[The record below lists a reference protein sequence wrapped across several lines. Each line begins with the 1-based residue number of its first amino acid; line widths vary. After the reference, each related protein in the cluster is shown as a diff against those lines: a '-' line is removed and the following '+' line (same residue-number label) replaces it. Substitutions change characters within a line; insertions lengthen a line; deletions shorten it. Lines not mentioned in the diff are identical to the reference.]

1 MPHDVDLIILLAVG
15 FGLALIFGY
24 LAVRLRLPPLIG
36 YLIAGI
42 IISPNTPGIVA
53 DIHLANQLAEL
64 GVMFLMFGVGMHFS
78 LNDLLQVRRIA
89 LPGAILQIA
98 VATLLGIGVSM
109 IWGWSFGS
117 ALVFGLSLSCASTV
131 VLLKALGDRG
141 LLNSVNGKIAV
152 GWLLVEDLVM
162 VLVLVLLPA
171 TAALLGGE
179 ALAGGADDN
188 IWLTLGIT
196 LLKVVGFIAFMLII
210 GKRLVPMIMQFV
222 ARLGSRE
229 LFTLTVVAAAV
240 SIAFGAYKI
249 FGVSM
254 ALGAFFA
261 GMVVKESDFSHRAE
275 EETLPLREIFAIL
288 FFVAVG
294 MLFDP
299 RILVEQP
306 VHVLAVVAI
315 IMVGKT
321 IAAMALVLFFR
332 YPINTALTVGASLA
346 QIGEFSFILATLGV
360 SLKLLSLE
368 GQNLI
373 LAGALISITLN
384 SFVFSAIEPVQRWI
398 RERSHLARLLE
409 RSGDP
414 LAMLPDEVSQDYLR
428 DQVVIVG
435 HGEVGRR
442 ITKQLMAEDIKV
454 VIAEENREIVENL
467 REKGIA
473 AVSGMA
479 TDPGVLIQAHI
490 QHARLLVLS
499 PMDILDIH
507 KIVDIAKTLNPE
519 IQVLVCA
526 ESKEEAEVIRRDQ
539 IGEVYFAKE
548 EMAKNMSNHILNQ
561 IQIAHHQAPTKEQTL
576 DTKKRTVQC
585 VFSYST

>member
-1 MPHDVDLIILLAVG
+1 MPHDVDLIVLLAVG
-15 FGLALIFGY
+15 FGVALFFGY
-24 LAVRLRLPPLIG
+24 LAARLRLPPLIG

-42 IISPNTPGIVA
+42 IISPNTPGIEA

-78 LNDLLQVRRIA
+78 LNDLLLVRRIA
-89 LPGAILQIA
+89 VPGAILQIA
-98 VATLLGIGVSM
+98 VATLLGVGVSM
-109 IWGWSFGS
+109 LWGWSFGS

-141 LLNSVNGKIAV
+141 LLDSVNGKIAV

-171 TAALLGGE
+171 TAVLLGGKAPE
-179 ALAGGADDN
+179 GANGN
-188 IWLTLGIT
+188 IWLTLGLT
-196 LLKVVGFIAFMLII
+196 LLKVIGFIAFMLIV
-210 GKRLVPMIMQFV
+210 GKRVVPIIMQFV

-240 SIAFGAYKI
+240 SIAYGSYAI

-275 EETLPLREIFAIL
+275 EETLPLREIFSIL
-288 FFVAVG
+288 FFVSVG

-299 RILVEQP
+299 HILVERP
-306 VHVLAVVAI
+306 LHILAVIAI

-321 IAAMALVLFFR
+321 LAAMALVLFFR

-360 SLKLLSLE
+360 SLGLLSLE
-368 GQNLI
+368 AQNLI
-373 LAGALISITLN
+373 LAGALFSITLN
-384 SFVFSAIEPVQRWI
+384 SFIFSAIEPVQRWI

-414 LAMLPDEVSQDYLR
+414 LAMLPDEVDQAYLR

-435 HGEVGRR
+435 YGGVGRR
-442 ITKQLMAEDIKV
+442 ITENLINENIKV
-454 VIAEENREIVENL
+454 VIAEENREIVEKL
-467 REKGIA
+467 RQSNIA
-473 AVSGMA
+473 AVSGVA
-479 TDPGVLIQAHI
+479 TEPGVLIQAHI
-490 QHARLLVLS
+490 MHARLLVIS

-507 KIVDIAKTLNPE
+507 RIVAIAKQLNPQ
-519 IQVLVCA
+519 IQVLICA
-526 ESKEEAEVIRRDQ
+526 ESKEEAAVIRDEN
-539 IGEVYFAKE
+539 IGEVFYAKE
-548 EMAKNMSNHILNQ
+548 EMAKNMSHHILNQ
-561 IQIAHHQAPTKEQTL
+561 IELAHQ
-576 DTKKRTVQC
+576 
-585 VFSYST
+585 STIH

>member
-1 MPHDVDLIILLAVG
+1 MPHDVELIILLAVG
-15 FGLALIFGY
+15 FGLALLFGY
-24 LAVRLRLPPLIG
+24 IAARLRLPPLIG
-36 YLIAGI
+36 YLVAGI
-42 IISPNTPGIVA
+42 LISPNTPGVVG

-78 LNDLLQVRRIA
+78 LNDLMQVKRIA
-89 LPGAILQIA
+89 LPGAILQIT

-109 IWGWSFGS
+109 MWGWSFGS

-141 LLNSVNGKIAV
+141 LLDSVNGKIAV

-171 TAALLGGE
+171 TAVLLGGQ
-179 ALAGGADDN
+179 ALAGSAADEN

-196 LLKVVGFIAFMLII
+196 LLKVTGFIAFMLIV
-210 GKRLVPMIMQFV
+210 GKRLVPWIMQVV

-240 SIAFGAYKI
+240 SIAFGAYKV

-275 EETLPLREIFAIL
+275 EETLPLREIFSIL
-288 FFVAVG
+288 FFVSVG

-299 RILVEQP
+299 RILLEEP
-306 VHVLAVVAI
+306 LHVLAVVGI
-315 IMVGKT
+315 IMIGKT

-360 SLKLLSLE
+360 SLQLLSLE

-384 SFVFSAIEPVQRWI
+384 TFLFSAIEPVQCWI

-428 DQVVIVG
+428 DQVVIIG

-442 ITKQLMAEDIKV
+442 ITKNLMAENIKV

-473 AVSGMA
+473 AVSGVA
-479 TDPGVLIQAHI
+479 TEPGVLIQAHI
-490 QHARLLVLS
+490 QHARLLVIS
-499 PMDILDIH
+499 PMDIIDIH
-507 KIVDIAKTLNPE
+507 KIVDIATTLNPQ
-519 IQVLVCA
+519 IQVLICA
-526 ESKEEAEVIRRDQ
+526 ESKEEAEVIRRDN

-561 IQIAHHQAPTKEQTL
+561 IEIAHHQPP
-576 DTKKRTVQC
+576 
-585 VFSYST
+585 SH

>member
-15 FGLALIFGY
+15 FGVALIFGY
-24 LAVRLRLPPLIG
+24 FAARLRLPPLIG

-78 LNDLLQVRRIA
+78 LNDLLLVRRIA

-109 IWGWSFGS
+109 LWGWNFGS

-141 LLNSVNGKIAV
+141 LLDSVNGKIAV

-171 TAALLGGE
+171 TAVLLGGK
-179 ALAGGADDN
+179 APAGADSN

-196 LLKVVGFIAFMLII
+196 LLKVIGFIAFMLIV
-210 GKRLVPMIMQFV
+210 GKRVVPIIMQFV

-240 SIAFGAYKI
+240 SIAYGSYAI

-275 EETLPLREIFAIL
+275 EETLPLREIFSIL
-288 FFVAVG
+288 FFVSVG

-299 RILVEQP
+299 HILVESP
-306 VHVLAVVAI
+306 LHILAVIAI

-321 IAAMALVLFFR
+321 LAAMALVLFFR

-360 SLKLLSLE
+360 SLGLLSLE
-368 GQNLI
+368 AQNLI
-373 LAGALISITLN
+373 LAGALFSITLN
-384 SFVFSAIEPVQRWI
+384 SFIFSAIEPVQRWI

-414 LAMLPDEVSQDYLR
+414 LAMLPDEVDQAYLR

-435 HGEVGRR
+435 YGGVGRR
-442 ITKQLMAEDIKV
+442 ITENLINENIKV
-454 VIAEENREIVENL
+454 VIAEENREIVEKL
-467 REKGIA
+467 RQANIA
-473 AVSGMA
+473 AVSGVA
-479 TDPGVLIQAHI
+479 TEPSVLIQAHI
-490 QHARLLVLS
+490 MHARLLVIS

-507 KIVDIAKTLNPE
+507 RIVSIAKQLNPQ
-519 IQVLVCA
+519 IQVLICA
-526 ESKEEAEVIRRDQ
+526 ESKEEAAIIREEN
-539 IGEVYFAKE
+539 IGEVFYAKE
-548 EMAKNMSNHILNQ
+548 EMAKNMSHHILNQ
-561 IQIAHHQAPTKEQTL
+561 IELAHQ
-576 DTKKRTVQC
+576 
-585 VFSYST
+585 STIH

>member
-15 FGLALIFGY
+15 FGVALFFGY
-24 LAVRLRLPPLIG
+24 IAARLRLPPLIG

-42 IISPNTPGIVA
+42 IISPNTPGVEA

-78 LNDLLQVRRIA
+78 LNDLLLVRRIA

-109 IWGWSFGS
+109 LWGWNFGS

-141 LLNSVNGKIAV
+141 LLDSVNGKIAV

-171 TAALLGGE
+171 TAVLLGGK
-179 ALAGGADDN
+179 APAGEEGN

-196 LLKVVGFIAFMLII
+196 LLKVIGFIAFMLIV
-210 GKRLVPMIMQFV
+210 GKRVVPIIMQFV

-240 SIAFGAYKI
+240 SIAYGSYAI

-275 EETLPLREIFAIL
+275 EETLPLREIFSIL
-288 FFVAVG
+288 FFVSVG

-299 RILVEQP
+299 HILIERP
-306 VHVLAVVAI
+306 LHILAVIAI

-321 IAAMALVLFFR
+321 LAAMALVLFFR

-360 SLKLLSLE
+360 SLGLLTLE
-368 GQNLI
+368 AQNLI
-373 LAGALISITLN
+373 LAGALFSITLN
-384 SFVFSAIEPVQRWI
+384 SFIFSAIEPVQRWI

-414 LAMLPDEVSQDYLR
+414 LAMLPDEVDQSYLR

-435 HGEVGRR
+435 YGGVGRR
-442 ITKQLMAEDIKV
+442 ITENLINQNIKV
-454 VIAEENREIVENL
+454 VIAEENREIVEKL
-467 REKGIA
+467 RQANIA
-473 AVSGMA
+473 AVSGVA
-479 TDPGVLIQAHI
+479 TEPGVLIQAHI
-490 QHARLLVLS
+490 MHARLLVIS

-507 KIVDIAKTLNPE
+507 RIVDIAKQLNPQ
-519 IQVLVCA
+519 IQVLICA
-526 ESKEEAEVIRRDQ
+526 ESKEEATVIRDEH
-539 IGEVYFAKE
+539 IGEVFYAKE
-548 EMAKNMSNHILNQ
+548 EMAKNMSHHILNQ
-561 IQIAHHQAPTKEQTL
+561 IQLAHQ
-576 DTKKRTVQC
+576 
-585 VFSYST
+585 STHH

>member
-1 MPHDVDLIILLAVG
+1 MPHDVELIILLAVG
-15 FGLALIFGY
+15 FGFALIFGY
-24 LAVRLRLPPLIG
+24 IAARLRLPPLIG

-42 IISPNTPGIVA
+42 IISPNTPGVVG

-78 LNDLLQVRRIA
+78 LNDLMQVRRIA

-98 VATLLGIGVSM
+98 VATLLGMGISM
-109 IWGWSFGS
+109 LWGWSMGS

-152 GWLLVEDLVM
+152 GWLLVEDLGM

-171 TAALLGGE
+171 TAVLLGGQP
-179 ALAGGADDN
+179 LTSGSADEN
-188 IWLTLGIT
+188 IWLTLGLT
-196 LLKVVGFIAFMLII
+196 LLKVAGFIAFMLII
-210 GKRLVPMIMQFV
+210 GKRLVPMIMQVV

-240 SIAFGAYKI
+240 SIAFGAYKV

-275 EETLPLREIFAIL
+275 EETLPLREIFSIL
-288 FFVAVG
+288 FFVSVG

-299 RILVEQP
+299 RILIEQP
-306 VHVLAVVAI
+306 LHVLAVVGI
-315 IMVGKT
+315 IMIGKT

-332 YPINTALTVGASLA
+332 YPINTALTAGASLA

-360 SLKLLSLE
+360 SLNLLSME

-384 SFVFSAIEPVQRWI
+384 SFVFSAIEPMQRLI
-398 RERSHLARLLE
+398 RERSNLARLLE
-409 RSGDP
+409 RSSDP

-428 DQVVIVG
+428 DQVVLIG

-442 ITKQLMAEDIKV
+442 ITRELMNENIKV

-473 AVSGMA
+473 AVSGVA
-479 TDPGVLIQAHI
+479 TEPGVLIQAHI
-490 QHARLLVLS
+490 QHARLLVIS

-507 KIVDIAKTLNPE
+507 KIVDIAKMLNPS

-526 ESKEEAEVIRRDQ
+526 ESKEEAEVIRRDNV
-539 IGEVYFAKE
+539 GEVYYAKE

-561 IQIAHHQAPTKEQTL
+561 IQIAHHQTPTH
-576 DTKKRTVQC
+576 
-585 VFSYST
+585 

>member
-1 MPHDVDLIILLAVG
+1 M
-15 FGLALIFGY
+15 
-24 LAVRLRLPPLIG
+24 RLPPLIG

-42 IISPNTPGIVA
+42 IISPNTPGIEA

-78 LNDLLQVRRIA
+78 LNDLLLVRRIA
-89 LPGAILQIA
+89 VPGAILQIA
-98 VATLLGIGVSM
+98 VATLLGVGVSM
-109 IWGWSFGS
+109 LWGWSFGS

-141 LLNSVNGKIAV
+141 LLDSVNGKIAV

-171 TAALLGGE
+171 TAVLLGGKAPE
-179 ALAGGADDN
+179 GADGN
-188 IWLTLGIT
+188 IWLTLGLT
-196 LLKVVGFIAFMLII
+196 LLKVIGFIAFMLIV
-210 GKRLVPMIMQFV
+210 GKRVVPIIMQFV

-240 SIAFGAYKI
+240 SIAYGSYAI

-275 EETLPLREIFAIL
+275 EETLPLREIFSIL
-288 FFVAVG
+288 FVSVG

-299 RILVEQP
+299 HILVERP
-306 VHVLAVVAI
+306 LHILAVIAI
-315 IMVGKT
+315 IMIGKT
-321 IAAMALVLFFR
+321 LAAMALVLFFR

-360 SLKLLSLE
+360 SLGLLSLE
-368 GQNLI
+368 AQNLI
-373 LAGALISITLN
+373 LAGALFSITLN
-384 SFVFSAIEPVQRWI
+384 SFIFSAIEPVQRWI

-414 LAMLPDEVSQDYLR
+414 LAMLPDEVDQAYLR

-435 HGEVGRR
+435 YGGVGRR
-442 ITKQLMAEDIKV
+442 ITENLINENIKV
-454 VIAEENREIVENL
+454 VIAEENREIVEKL
-467 REKGIA
+467 RQSNIA
-473 AVSGMA
+473 AVSGVA
-479 TDPGVLIQAHI
+479 TEPGVLIQAHI
-490 QHARLLVLS
+490 MHARLLVIS

-507 KIVDIAKTLNPE
+507 RIVAIAKQLNPQ
-519 IQVLVCA
+519 IQVLICA
-526 ESKEEAEVIRRDQ
+526 ESKEEAAVIRDEN
-539 IGEVYFAKE
+539 IGEVFYAKE
-548 EMAKNMSNHILNQ
+548 EMAKNMSHHILNQ
-561 IQIAHHQAPTKEQTL
+561 IELAHQ
-576 DTKKRTVQC
+576 
-585 VFSYST
+585 STIH

>member
-1 MPHDVDLIILLAVG
+1 VPHDVDLIILLAVG
-15 FGLALIFGY
+15 FGLALVFGY
-24 LAVRLRLPPLIG
+24 IAARIRLPPLIG

-42 IISPNTPGIVA
+42 ILSPNTPGIVA
-53 DIHLANQLAEL
+53 DMHLANQLAEL

-78 LNDLLQVRRIA
+78 LSDLMQVRRIA

-98 VATLLGIGVSM
+98 VATLLGIGISM
-109 IWGWSFGS
+109 MWGWSFGS

-171 TAALLGGE
+171 TAVLLGGTPI
-179 ALAGGADDN
+179 AGSDPTAN
-188 IWLTLGIT
+188 IWMTLAIT
-196 LLKVVGFIAFMLII
+196 LLKVAGFIAFMLII
-210 GKRLVPMIMQFV
+210 GKRLVPFIMQIV

-240 SIAFGAYKI
+240 SIAFGAYKV

-275 EETLPLREIFAIL
+275 EETLPLREIFSIL
-288 FFVAVG
+288 FFVSVG

-299 RILVEQP
+299 RILLEQP
-306 VHVLAVVAI
+306 LHVLAVVGI
-315 IMVGKT
+315 IMIGKT

-360 SLKLLSLE
+360 SLHLLSLE

-384 SFVFSAIEPVQRWI
+384 SFVFSAIEPIQNWI

-414 LAMLPDEVSQDYLR
+414 LSMLPDEVSQEYLR

-442 ITKQLMAEDIKV
+442 ITRTLMQDGIKV

-473 AVSGMA
+473 AVSGHA
-479 TDPGVLIQAHI
+479 TEAGVLIQAHI

-507 KIVDIAKTLNPE
+507 KIVDIAKTLNPQ

-526 ESKEEAEVIRRDQ
+526 ESKEEAEVIRREA

-548 EMAKNMSNHILNQ
+548 EMAKNMTNHILNQ
-561 IQIAHHQAPTKEQTL
+561 IQIAHHQDPTH
-576 DTKKRTVQC
+576 
-585 VFSYST
+585 

>member
-15 FGLALIFGY
+15 FGMALIFGY
-24 LAVRLRLPPLIG
+24 IAARLRLPPLIG

-42 IISPNTPGIVA
+42 IISPNTPGIVG

-109 IWGWSFGS
+109 YWGWSFGS
-117 ALVFGLSLSCASTV
+117 ALIFGLSLSCASTV

-141 LLNSVNGKIAV
+141 LLDSVNGKIAV

-162 VLVLVLLPA
+162 VLALVLLPA
-171 TAALLGGE
+171 TAVLMGGHALPGT
-179 ALAGGADDN
+179 DTSQS
-188 IWLTLGIT
+188 IWLTIGIT
-196 LLKVVGFIAFMLII
+196 LLKVTGFIAFMLII

-240 SIAFGAYKI
+240 SIAYGSYAV

-275 EETLPLREIFAIL
+275 EETLPLREIFSIL
-288 FFVAVG
+288 FFVSVG

-299 RILVEQP
+299 SILIEEPFRIL
-306 VHVLAVVAI
+306 AVIAI

-321 IAAMALVLFFR
+321 LAAIALVLFFR

-346 QIGEFSFILATLGV
+346 QIGEFSFILATLG
-360 SLKLLSLE
+360 LSL
-368 GQNLI
+368 GLLTPDAQNLI
-373 LAGALISITLN
+373 LAGALFSITLN

-414 LAMLPDEVSQDYLR
+414 LAMLPDEVDQAYLR
-428 DQVVIVG
+428 DQVVIIG
-435 HGEVGRR
+435 YGGVGRR
-442 ITKQLMAEDIKV
+442 ISENLIQQNIKV
-454 VIAEENREIVENL
+454 VIAEENREIVEKL
-467 REKGIA
+467 RSQGIA
-473 AVSGMA
+473 AVSGEA
-479 TDPGVLIQAHI
+479 TEPNVLIQAHI
-490 QHARLLVLS
+490 QHARLLVIS

-507 KIVDIAKTLNPE
+507 RIVDISKQLNPE
-519 IQVLVCA
+519 IQVLICA
-526 ESKEEAEVIRRDQ
+526 ESKEEAAVIRQ
-539 IGEVYFAKE
+539 ENLGEVFYAKE
-548 EMAKNMSNHILNQ
+548 EMAKNMSHHILNQ
-561 IQIAHHQAPTKEQTL
+561 IELAHQYPAH
-576 DTKKRTVQC
+576 
-585 VFSYST
+585 

>member
-1 MPHDVDLIILLAVG
+1 MPHDVDLIVLLAVG
-15 FGLALIFGY
+15 FGVALFFGY
-24 LAVRLRLPPLIG
+24 LAARLRLPPLIG

-42 IISPNTPGIVA
+42 IISPNTPGIEA
-53 DIHLANQLAEL
+53 DMHLANQLAEL

-78 LNDLLQVRRIA
+78 LNDLLLVRRIA
-89 LPGAILQIA
+89 VPGAILQIA
-98 VATLLGIGVSM
+98 VATLLGVGVSM
-109 IWGWSFGS
+109 LWGWNFGS

-141 LLNSVNGKIAV
+141 LLDSVNGKIAV

-171 TAALLGGE
+171 TAVLLGGK
-179 ALAGGADDN
+179 APAGADGN

-196 LLKVVGFIAFMLII
+196 LLKVIGFIAFMLIV
-210 GKRLVPMIMQFV
+210 GKRVVPIIMQFV

-240 SIAFGAYKI
+240 SIAYGSYAI

-275 EETLPLREIFAIL
+275 EETLPLREIFSIL
-288 FFVAVG
+288 FFVSVG

-299 RILVEQP
+299 SILVERP
-306 VHVLAVVAI
+306 LHILAVIAI

-360 SLKLLSLE
+360 SLGLLTLE
-368 GQNLI
+368 AQNLI
-373 LAGALISITLN
+373 LAGALFSITLN
-384 SFVFSAIEPVQRWI
+384 SFIFSAIEPVQRWI

-414 LAMLPDEVSQDYLR
+414 LAMLPDEVDQAYLR

-435 HGEVGRR
+435 YGGVGRR
-442 ITKQLMAEDIKV
+442 ITENLINENIKV
-454 VIAEENREIVENL
+454 VIAEENREIVEKL
-467 REKGIA
+467 RNSNIA
-473 AVSGMA
+473 AVSGVA
-479 TDPGVLIQAHI
+479 TEPSVLIQAHI
-490 QHARLLVLS
+490 MHARLLVIS

-507 KIVDIAKTLNPE
+507 RIVAIAKQLNPQ
-519 IQVLVCA
+519 IQVLICA
-526 ESKEEAEVIRRDQ
+526 ESKEEAAIIRDEN
-539 IGEVYFAKE
+539 IGEVFYAKE
-548 EMAKNMSNHILNQ
+548 EMAKNMSHHIVNQ
-561 IQIAHHQAPTKEQTL
+561 IELAHQ
-576 DTKKRTVQC
+576 
-585 VFSYST
+585 STIH

>member
-1 MPHDVDLIILLAVG
+1 MPHDVDLIVLLAVG
-15 FGLALIFGY
+15 FGVALFFGY
-24 LAVRLRLPPLIG
+24 LAARLRLPPLIG

-42 IISPNTPGIVA
+42 IISPNTPGIEA
-53 DIHLANQLAEL
+53 DMHLANQLAEL

-78 LNDLLQVRRIA
+78 LNDLLLVRRIA
-89 LPGAILQIA
+89 VPGAILQIA
-98 VATLLGIGVSM
+98 VATLLGVGVSM
-109 IWGWSFGS
+109 LWGWSFGS

-141 LLNSVNGKIAV
+141 LLDSVNGKIAV

-171 TAALLGGE
+171 TAVLLGGKAPE
-179 ALAGGADDN
+179 GADGN
-188 IWLTLGIT
+188 IWLTLGLT
-196 LLKVVGFIAFMLII
+196 LLKVVGFIAFMLIV
-210 GKRLVPMIMQFV
+210 GKRVVPIIMQFV

-240 SIAFGAYKI
+240 SIAYGSYAI

-275 EETLPLREIFAIL
+275 EETLPLREIFSIL
-288 FFVAVG
+288 FFVSVG

-299 RILVEQP
+299 HILVERP
-306 VHVLAVVAI
+306 LHILAVIAI

-321 IAAMALVLFFR
+321 LAAMALVLFFR
-332 YPINTALTVGASLA
+332 YPLNTALTVGASLA

-360 SLKLLSLE
+360 SLGLLTLE
-368 GQNLI
+368 AQNLI
-373 LAGALISITLN
+373 LAGALFSITLN
-384 SFVFSAIEPVQRWI
+384 SFIFSAIEPVQRWI

-414 LAMLPDEVSQDYLR
+414 LAMLPDEVDQAYLR

-435 HGEVGRR
+435 YGGVGRR
-442 ITKQLMAEDIKV
+442 ITENLINENIKV
-454 VIAEENREIVENL
+454 VIAEENREIVEKL
-467 REKGIA
+467 RNSNIA
-473 AVSGMA
+473 AVSGVA
-479 TDPGVLIQAHI
+479 TEPSVLIQAHI
-490 QHARLLVLS
+490 MHARLLVIS

-507 KIVDIAKTLNPE
+507 RIVAIAKQLNPQ
-519 IQVLVCA
+519 IQVLICA
-526 ESKEEAEVIRRDQ
+526 ESKEEAAIIRDEN
-539 IGEVYFAKE
+539 IGEVFYAKE
-548 EMAKNMSNHILNQ
+548 EMAKNMSHHIVNQ
-561 IQIAHHQAPTKEQTL
+561 IELAHQ
-576 DTKKRTVQC
+576 
-585 VFSYST
+585 STIH

>member
-24 LAVRLRLPPLIG
+24 IAARLRFPPLIG

-42 IISPNTPGIVA
+42 IISPNTPGIVG

-78 LNDLLQVRRIA
+78 LNDLVQVRRIA
-89 LPGAILQIA
+89 VPGAILQIT
-98 VATLLGIGVSM
+98 VATLLGMGVSM
-109 IWGWSFGS
+109 MWDWSFGS
-117 ALVFGLSLSCASTV
+117 ALIFGLSLSCASTV

-171 TAALLGGE
+171 TAVLLGGTPIAGSDPE
-179 ALAGGADDN
+179 AN
-188 IWLTLGIT
+188 IWLTLVMT
-196 LLKVVGFIAFMLII
+196 LLKVIGFIAFMLII
-210 GKRLVPMIMQFV
+210 GKRLVPFIMHMV

-275 EETLPLREIFAIL
+275 EETLPLREIFSIL
-288 FFVAVG
+288 FFVSVG

-299 RILVEQP
+299 LILIQQP
-306 VHVLAVVAI
+306 LHVLAVVGI
-315 IMVGKT
+315 ILIGKT

-360 SLKLLSLE
+360 SLQLLSIE

-384 SFVFSAIEPVQRWI
+384 SFIFAAVEPIQQWI
-398 RERSHLARLLE
+398 RDRSHLARLLE

-435 HGEVGRR
+435 HGEVGRH
-442 ITKQLMAEDIKV
+442 ITQTLMQQGIKV
-454 VIAEENREIVENL
+454 VIAEENREIVEGL
-467 REKGIA
+467 RAKGIA
-473 AVSGMA
+473 AVSGHA
-479 TDPGVLIQAHI
+479 TEAGVLIQAHI

-499 PMDILDIH
+499 PMDLLDIH
-507 KIVDIAKTLNPE
+507 KIVDIAKTLNPQ

-526 ESKEEAEVIRRDQ
+526 ESNEQAERIRSDHL
-539 IGEVYFAKE
+539 GEVYFAKT

-561 IQIAHHQAPTKEQTL
+561 IQIAHQHTPTH
-576 DTKKRTVQC
+576 
-585 VFSYST
+585 

>member
-15 FGLALIFGY
+15 FGIALFFGY
-24 LAVRLRLPPLIG
+24 IAARLRLPPLIG

-42 IISPNTPGIVA
+42 VISPNTPGIVA

-98 VATLLGIGVSM
+98 VATLLGVGVSM
-109 IWGWSFGS
+109 LWDWDFGS

-141 LLNSVNGKIAV
+141 LLESVNGKIAV

-171 TAALLGGE
+171 TAVLLGGKPLSAE
-179 ALAGGADDN
+179 TDSNL
-188 IWLTLGIT
+188 LVTLGLT
-196 LLKVVGFIAFMLII
+196 LLKVAGFIAFMLIV
-210 GKRLVPMIMQFV
+210 GKRLVPLIMQFV

-240 SIAFGAYKI
+240 SIAYGSYAI

-275 EETLPLREIFAIL
+275 EETLPLREIFSIL
-288 FFVAVG
+288 FFVSVG

-306 VHVLAVVAI
+306 LHILAVVAI
-315 IMVGKT
+315 IMIGKT
-321 IAAMALVLFFR
+321 LAAMALVLFFR

-360 SLKLLSLE
+360 SLQLLSVE

-442 ITKQLMAEDIKV
+442 ITETLMAQDIKV
-454 VIAEENREIVENL
+454 VIAEENREIVEKL
-467 REKGIA
+467 RSKGIA
-473 AVSGMA
+473 AVSGVA
-479 TDPGVLIQAHI
+479 TEPGVLIQAHI
-490 QHARLLVLS
+490 MHARLLVIS

-507 KIVDIAKTLNPE
+507 RIVDIAKQLNPQ
-519 IQVLVCA
+519 IQVLLCA
-526 ESKEEAEVIRRDQ
+526 ESKEEAEVIRQDE
-539 IGEVYFAKE
+539 IGEVFYAKE
-548 EMAKNMSNHILNQ
+548 EMARNMSGHILDR
-561 IQIAHHQAPTKEQTL
+561 IALAHTQSHT
-576 DTKKRTVQC
+576 
-585 VFSYST
+585 SH

>member
-15 FGLALIFGY
+15 FGLALAFGY
-24 LAVRLRLPPLIG
+24 IAARLRLPPLIG

-42 IISPNTPGIVA
+42 LISPNTPGVVG
-53 DIHLANQLAEL
+53 DIQLANQLAEL

-78 LNDLLQVRRIA
+78 LNDLMQVRRIA

-98 VATLLGIGVSM
+98 VATLLGVGVSM
-109 IWGWSFGS
+109 LWGWSFGS

-141 LLNSVNGKIAV
+141 LLESINGKIAV

-162 VLVLVLLPA
+162 VLALVLLPA
-171 TAALLGGE
+171 TAVLLGGQ
-179 ALAGGADDN
+179 ALEGSSDGN

-196 LLKVVGFIAFMLII
+196 LLKVAGFIAFMLIV
-210 GKRLVPMIMQFV
+210 GKRLIPMIMQVV

-240 SIAFGAYKI
+240 SIAFGAYKV

-275 EETLPLREIFAIL
+275 EETLPLREIFSIL
-288 FFVAVG
+288 FFVSVG

-299 RILVEQP
+299 RIMIEQP
-306 VHVLAVVAI
+306 LHVLAVVAI
-315 IMVGKT
+315 IMIGKT

-346 QIGEFSFILATLGV
+346 QIGEFSFILAALGV
-360 SLKLLSLE
+360 SLNLLSLE

-384 SFVFSAIEPVQRWI
+384 SFIFAAIEPVQKWI
-398 RERSHLARLLE
+398 RERSNLARLLE

-442 ITKQLMAEDIKV
+442 ITTSLMEQNIKV
-454 VIAEENREIVENL
+454 VIAEENREIVEKL
-467 REKGIA
+467 RAKGIA
-473 AVSGMA
+473 AVSGVA
-479 TDPGVLIQAHI
+479 TEPGVLIQAHI
-490 QHARLLVLS
+490 QHARLLVIS

-526 ESKEEAEVIRRDQ
+526 ESKEEAEVIRRDNV
-539 IGEVYFAKE
+539 GAVYYAKE
-548 EMAKNMSNHILNQ
+548 EMAKNMSRHILHQ
-561 IQIAHHQAPTKEQTL
+561 IQMAHQHGSAH
-576 DTKKRTVQC
+576 
-585 VFSYST
+585 

>member
-1 MPHDVDLIILLAVG
+1 MPHDVELIILLAVG
-15 FGLALIFGY
+15 FSLALVFGY
-24 LAVRLRLPPLIG
+24 IAARLRLPPLMG
-36 YLIAGI
+36 YLIAGV

-78 LNDLLQVRRIA
+78 LNDLMQVRRIA
-89 LPGAILQIA
+89 LPGAVLQIA
-98 VATLLGIGVSM
+98 VATLLGVGVSM
-109 IWGWSFGS
+109 MWGWSFGS
-117 ALVFGLSLSCASTV
+117 ALIFGLSLSCASTV

-141 LLNSVNGKIAV
+141 LLDSVNGKIAV

-162 VLVLVLLPA
+162 VLALVLLPA
-171 TAALLGGE
+171 TAVLLGGQ
-179 ALAGGADDN
+179 ALESTNDEN
-188 IWLTLGIT
+188 IWLTLGLT
-196 LLKVVGFIAFMLII
+196 LLKVSGFIAFMLIV
-210 GKRLVPMIMQFV
+210 GKRLVPFIMQIV

-275 EETLPLREIFAIL
+275 EETLPLREIFSIL

-299 RILVEQP
+299 RILIEEP
-306 VHVLAVVAI
+306 LHVLAVVGI
-315 IMVGKT
+315 IMMGKT

-332 YPINTALTVGASLA
+332 YPLNTALTVGASLA

-360 SLKLLSLE
+360 SLQLLSLE

-384 SFVFSAIEPVQRWI
+384 SFVFSAIEPVQNWI
-398 RERSHLARLLE
+398 RERSYLARLLE
-409 RSGDP
+409 RSNDP

-442 ITKQLMAEDIKV
+442 ITQNLMAENIKV
-454 VIAEENREIVENL
+454 VIAEENREIVEDL

-473 AVSGMA
+473 AVSGIA
-479 TDPGVLIQAHI
+479 TEAGVLIQAHI

-526 ESKEEAEVIRRDQ
+526 ESKAEAEVIRKDN

-548 EMAKNMSNHILNQ
+548 EMAKNMSNYILNQ
-561 IQIAHHQAPTKEQTL
+561 IEIAHHQPPTH
-576 DTKKRTVQC
+576 
-585 VFSYST
+585 

>member
-1 MPHDVDLIILLAVG
+1 MPHDVELIILLAVG
-15 FGLALIFGY
+15 FGLALVFGY
-24 LAVRLRLPPLIG
+24 IAARLRLPPLMG
-36 YLIAGI
+36 YLIAGV

-78 LNDLLQVRRIA
+78 LNDLMQVRRIA

-98 VATLLGIGVSM
+98 VATLLGVGVSM
-109 IWGWSFGS
+109 MWGWSFGS
-117 ALVFGLSLSCASTV
+117 ALIFGLSLSCASTV

-141 LLNSVNGKIAV
+141 LLDSVNGKIAV

-162 VLVLVLLPA
+162 VLALVLLPA
-171 TAALLGGE
+171 TAVLLGGQAIE
-179 ALAGGADDN
+179 GANDEN
-188 IWLTLGIT
+188 IWLTLGLT
-196 LLKVVGFIAFMLII
+196 LLKVSGFIAFMLIV
-210 GKRLVPMIMQFV
+210 GKRLVPFIMQIV

-240 SIAFGAYKI
+240 SIAFGAYKV

-275 EETLPLREIFAIL
+275 EETLPLREIFSIL

-299 RILVEQP
+299 RILIEEP
-306 VHVLAVVAI
+306 IHVLAVVAI

-332 YPINTALTVGASLA
+332 YPLNTALTVGASLA

-360 SLKLLSLE
+360 SLQLLSLE

-384 SFVFSAIEPVQRWI
+384 SFVFSAIEPVQNWI
-398 RERSHLARLLE
+398 RERSYLARLLE
-409 RSGDP
+409 RSSDP

-442 ITKQLMAEDIKV
+442 ITQNLMAENIKV
-454 VIAEENREIVENL
+454 VIAEENREIVEDL
-467 REKGIA
+467 RAKGIA
-473 AVSGMA
+473 AVSGVA
-479 TDPGVLIQAHI
+479 TEAGVLIQAHI

-526 ESKEEAEVIRRDQ
+526 ESKAEAEVIRKDN

-548 EMAKNMSNHILNQ
+548 EMAKNMSNYILNQ
-561 IQIAHHQAPTKEQTL
+561 IEIAHHQPPTH
-576 DTKKRTVQC
+576 
-585 VFSYST
+585 

>member
-15 FGLALIFGY
+15 FGLALVFGY
-24 LAVRLRLPPLIG
+24 LAARARLPPLIG

-42 IISPNTPGIVA
+42 IISPNTPGVVG
-53 DIHLANQLAEL
+53 DIQLANQLAEL

-78 LNDLLQVRRIA
+78 LSDLMQVRRIA

-109 IWGWSFGS
+109 MWGWSFGS

-162 VLVLVLLPA
+162 VLALVLLPA
-171 TAALLGGE
+171 TAVLLGGVPI
-179 ALAGGADDN
+179 AGPDTDAN
-188 IWLTLGIT
+188 IWMTLALT
-196 LLKVVGFIAFMLII
+196 LLKVAGFIAFMLII
-210 GKRLVPMIMQFV
+210 GKRLVPFIMQIV

-275 EETLPLREIFAIL
+275 EETLPLREIFSIL
-288 FFVAVG
+288 FFVSVG

-299 RILVEQP
+299 RILFDQP
-306 VHVLAVVAI
+306 MHVLAVVGI

-360 SLKLLSLE
+360 SLQLLSLE

-384 SFVFSAIEPVQRWI
+384 SFIFSAIEPVQNWI
-398 RERSHLARLLE
+398 RERSRLARLLE

-414 LAMLPDEVSQDYLR
+414 LAMLPDDVSQDYLR

-442 ITKQLMAEDIKV
+442 ITRTLMAQDIKV
-454 VIAEENREIVENL
+454 VIAEENRDIVESL
-467 REKGIA
+467 RAKGIA
-473 AVSGMA
+473 AVSGHA
-479 TDPGVLIQAHI
+479 REPSVLIQAHI

-507 KIVDIAKTLNPE
+507 KIVDIAKTLNPQ

-526 ESKEEAEVIRRDQ
+526 ESKEEAEVIRRDG

-548 EMAKNMSNHILNQ
+548 EMSKNMTNHILNQ
-561 IQIAHHQAPTKEQTL
+561 IQIAHHQEPTH
-576 DTKKRTVQC
+576 
-585 VFSYST
+585 

>member
-15 FGLALIFGY
+15 FGIALFFGY
-24 LAVRLRLPPLIG
+24 IAARLRLPPLIG

-42 IISPNTPGIVA
+42 VISPNTPGIVA

-98 VATLLGIGVSM
+98 VATLLGVGVSM
-109 IWGWSFGS
+109 LWDWDFGS

-141 LLNSVNGKIAV
+141 LLESVNGKIAV

-171 TAALLGGE
+171 TAVLLGGK
-179 ALAGGADDN
+179 ALSAETDSN
-188 IWLTLGIT
+188 LLVTLGLT
-196 LLKVVGFIAFMLII
+196 LLKVAGFIAFMLII
-210 GKRLVPMIMQFV
+210 GKRLVPLIMQFV

-240 SIAFGAYKI
+240 SIAYGSYAI

-275 EETLPLREIFAIL
+275 EETLPLREIFSIL
-288 FFVAVG
+288 FFVSVG

-306 VHVLAVVAI
+306 LHILAVVAI

-321 IAAMALVLFFR
+321 LAAMALVLFFR

-360 SLKLLSLE
+360 SLQLLSIE

-442 ITKQLMAEDIKV
+442 ITETLMAQDIKV
-454 VIAEENREIVENL
+454 VIAEENREIVEKL
-467 REKGIA
+467 RSKGIA
-473 AVSGMA
+473 AVSGVA
-479 TDPGVLIQAHI
+479 TEPGVLIQAHI
-490 QHARLLVLS
+490 MHARLLVIS

-507 KIVDIAKTLNPE
+507 RIVDIAKQLNPQ

-526 ESKEEAEVIRRDQ
+526 ESKEEAEVIRQDE
-539 IGEVYFAKE
+539 IGEVFYAKE
-548 EMAKNMSNHILNQ
+548 EMARNMSGHILDR
-561 IQIAHHQAPTKEQTL
+561 IALAHTQSHT
-576 DTKKRTVQC
+576 
-585 VFSYST
+585 SH

>member
-1 MPHDVDLIILLAVG
+1 MPHDVELIILLAVG
-15 FGLALIFGY
+15 FSLALVFGY
-24 LAVRLRLPPLIG
+24 IAARLRLPPLMG
-36 YLIAGI
+36 YLIAGV

-78 LNDLLQVRRIA
+78 LNDLMQVRRIA
-89 LPGAILQIA
+89 LPGAVLQIA
-98 VATLLGIGVSM
+98 VATLLGVGVSM
-109 IWGWSFGS
+109 MWGWSFGS
-117 ALVFGLSLSCASTV
+117 ALIFGLSLSCASTV

-141 LLNSVNGKIAV
+141 LLDSVNGKIAV

-162 VLVLVLLPA
+162 VLALVLLPA
-171 TAALLGGE
+171 TAVLLGGQAIDNASDE
-179 ALAGGADDN
+179 N
-188 IWLTLGIT
+188 IWLTLGLT
-196 LLKVVGFIAFMLII
+196 LLKVSGFIAFMLIV
-210 GKRLVPMIMQFV
+210 GKRLVPFIMQIV

-275 EETLPLREIFAIL
+275 EDTLPLREIFSIL

-299 RILVEQP
+299 RILIEEP
-306 VHVLAVVAI
+306 LHVLAVVGI

-332 YPINTALTVGASLA
+332 YPLNTALTVGASLA

-360 SLKLLSLE
+360 SLQLLSLE

-384 SFVFSAIEPVQRWI
+384 SFVFSAIEPVQNWI
-398 RERSHLARLLE
+398 RERSYLARLLE
-409 RSGDP
+409 RSNDP

-442 ITKQLMAEDIKV
+442 ITQNLMAENIKV
-454 VIAEENREIVENL
+454 VIAEENREIVEDL

-473 AVSGMA
+473 AVSGVA
-479 TDPGVLIQAHI
+479 TEAGVLIQAHI

-526 ESKEEAEVIRRDQ
+526 ESKAEAEVIRKDN

-548 EMAKNMSNHILNQ
+548 EMAKNMSNYILNQ
-561 IQIAHHQAPTKEQTL
+561 IEIAHHQPPTH
-576 DTKKRTVQC
+576 
-585 VFSYST
+585 

>member
-15 FGLALIFGY
+15 FGMALIFGY
-24 LAVRLRLPPLIG
+24 IAARLRLPPLIG

-42 IISPNTPGIVA
+42 IISPNTPGIVG

-109 IWGWSFGS
+109 YWGWSFGS
-117 ALVFGLSLSCASTV
+117 ALIFGLSLSCASTV

-141 LLNSVNGKIAV
+141 LLDSVNGKIAV

-162 VLVLVLLPA
+162 VLALVLLPA
-171 TAALLGGE
+171 TAVLLGGH
-179 ALAGGADDN
+179 ALPGTDTSQS
-188 IWLTLGIT
+188 IWLTIGIT
-196 LLKVVGFIAFMLII
+196 LLKVTGFIAFMLII

-240 SIAFGAYKI
+240 SIAYGSYAV

-275 EETLPLREIFAIL
+275 EETLPLREIFSIL
-288 FFVAVG
+288 FFVSVG

-299 RILVEQP
+299 SILIEEPLRIL
-306 VHVLAVVAI
+306 AVIAI

-321 IAAMALVLFFR
+321 LAAIALVLFFR

-346 QIGEFSFILATLGV
+346 QIGEFSFILATLG
-360 SLKLLSLE
+360 LSL
-368 GQNLI
+368 GLLTPDAQNLI
-373 LAGALISITLN
+373 LAGALFSITLN

-409 RSGDP
+409 RSADP
-414 LAMLPDEVSQDYLR
+414 LAMLPDEVDQAYLR
-428 DQVVIVG
+428 DQVVIIG
-435 HGEVGRR
+435 YGGVGRR
-442 ITKQLMAEDIKV
+442 ISENLIQQNIKV
-454 VIAEENREIVENL
+454 VIAEENRDIVEKL
-467 REKGIA
+467 RSQGIA
-473 AVSGMA
+473 AVSGEA
-479 TDPGVLIQAHI
+479 TEPNVLIQAHI
-490 QHARLLVLS
+490 QHARLLVIS

-507 KIVDIAKTLNPE
+507 RIVDISKQLNPE
-519 IQVLVCA
+519 IQVLICA
-526 ESKEEAEVIRRDQ
+526 ESKEEAAVIREEQ
-539 IGEVYFAKE
+539 LGEVFYAKE
-548 EMAKNMSNHILNQ
+548 EMAKNMSHHILNQ
-561 IQIAHHQAPTKEQTL
+561 IELAHQYPAH
-576 DTKKRTVQC
+576 
-585 VFSYST
+585 

>member
-15 FGLALIFGY
+15 FGLALAFGY
-24 LAVRLRLPPLIG
+24 ITARLRLPPLIG

-42 IISPNTPGIVA
+42 LISPNTPGVVG
-53 DIHLANQLAEL
+53 DIQLANQLAEL

-78 LNDLLQVRRIA
+78 LNDLMQVRRIA

-98 VATLLGIGVSM
+98 VATLLGVGVSM
-109 IWGWSFGS
+109 LWGWSFGS

-141 LLNSVNGKIAV
+141 LLESINGKIAV

-162 VLVLVLLPA
+162 VLALVLLPA
-171 TAALLGGE
+171 TAVLLGGQ
-179 ALAGGADDN
+179 ALEGSSDGN

-196 LLKVVGFIAFMLII
+196 LLKVAGFIAFMLIV
-210 GKRLVPMIMQFV
+210 GKRLIPMIMQVV

-240 SIAFGAYKI
+240 SIAFGAYKV

-275 EETLPLREIFAIL
+275 EETLPLREIFSIL
-288 FFVAVG
+288 FFVSVG

-299 RILVEQP
+299 RIMIEQP
-306 VHVLAVVAI
+306 LHVLAVVAI
-315 IMVGKT
+315 IMIGKT

-346 QIGEFSFILATLGV
+346 QIGEFSFILAALGV
-360 SLKLLSLE
+360 SLNLLSLE

-384 SFVFSAIEPVQRWI
+384 SFIFAAIEPVQKWI
-398 RERSHLARLLE
+398 RERSNLARLLE

-414 LAMLPDEVSQDYLR
+414 LAMLPDEVSQEYLR

-442 ITKQLMAEDIKV
+442 ITTSLMEQNIKV
-454 VIAEENREIVENL
+454 VIAEENREIVEKL
-467 REKGIA
+467 RAKGIA
-473 AVSGMA
+473 AVSGVA
-479 TDPGVLIQAHI
+479 TEPGVLIQAHI
-490 QHARLLVLS
+490 QHARLLVIS

-526 ESKEEAEVIRRDQ
+526 ESKEEAEVIRRDNV
-539 IGEVYFAKE
+539 GAVYYAKE
-548 EMAKNMSNHILNQ
+548 EMAKNMSRHILHQ
-561 IQIAHHQAPTKEQTL
+561 IQIAHQNPSHH
-576 DTKKRTVQC
+576 
-585 VFSYST
+585 

>member
-1 MPHDVDLIILLAVG
+1 MPHDVDLIVLLAVG
-15 FGLALIFGY
+15 FGVALFFGY
-24 LAVRLRLPPLIG
+24 LAARLRLPPLIG

-42 IISPNTPGIVA
+42 IISPNTPGIEA

-78 LNDLLQVRRIA
+78 LNDLLLVRRIA
-89 LPGAILQIA
+89 VPGAILQIA
-98 VATLLGIGVSM
+98 VATLLGVGVSM
-109 IWGWSFGS
+109 LWGWSFGS

-141 LLNSVNGKIAV
+141 LLDSVNGKIAV

-171 TAALLGGE
+171 TAVLLGGKAPE
-179 ALAGGADDN
+179 GANGN
-188 IWLTLGIT
+188 IWLTLGLT
-196 LLKVVGFIAFMLII
+196 LLKVIGFIAFMLIV
-210 GKRLVPMIMQFV
+210 GKRVVPIIMQFV

-240 SIAFGAYKI
+240 SIAYGSYAI

-275 EETLPLREIFAIL
+275 EETLPLREIFSIL
-288 FFVAVG
+288 FFVSVG

-299 RILVEQP
+299 HILVERP
-306 VHVLAVVAI
+306 LHILAVIAI
-315 IMVGKT
+315 IMIGKT
-321 IAAMALVLFFR
+321 LAAMALVLFFR

-360 SLKLLSLE
+360 SLGLLSLE
-368 GQNLI
+368 AQNLI
-373 LAGALISITLN
+373 LAGALFSITLN
-384 SFVFSAIEPVQRWI
+384 SFIFSAIEPVQRWI

-414 LAMLPDEVSQDYLR
+414 LAMLPDEVDQAYLR

-435 HGEVGRR
+435 YGGVGRR
-442 ITKQLMAEDIKV
+442 ITENLINENIKV
-454 VIAEENREIVENL
+454 VIAEENREIVEKL
-467 REKGIA
+467 RQSNIA
-473 AVSGMA
+473 AVSGVA
-479 TDPGVLIQAHI
+479 TEPGVLIQAHI
-490 QHARLLVLS
+490 MHARLLVIS

-507 KIVDIAKTLNPE
+507 RIVAIAKQLNPQ
-519 IQVLVCA
+519 IQVLICA
-526 ESKEEAEVIRRDQ
+526 ESKEEAAVIRDEN
-539 IGEVYFAKE
+539 IGEVFYAKE
-548 EMAKNMSNHILNQ
+548 EMAKNMSHHILNQ
-561 IQIAHHQAPTKEQTL
+561 IELAHQ
-576 DTKKRTVQC
+576 
-585 VFSYST
+585 STIH

>member
-15 FGLALIFGY
+15 FGVALFFGY
-24 LAVRLRLPPLIG
+24 IAARLRLPPLIG

-42 IISPNTPGIVA
+42 IISPNTPGIEA

-109 IWGWSFGS
+109 LWGWSFGS

-141 LLNSVNGKIAV
+141 LLDTVNGKIAV

-171 TAALLGGE
+171 TAVLLGGK
-179 ALAGGADDN
+179 APAGAEGN

-196 LLKVVGFIAFMLII
+196 LLKVIGFIAFMLIV
-210 GKRLVPMIMQFV
+210 GKRVVPIIMQFV

-240 SIAFGAYKI
+240 SIAYGSYAI

-275 EETLPLREIFAIL
+275 EETLPLREIFSIL
-288 FFVAVG
+288 FFVSVG

-299 RILVEQP
+299 HILIERP
-306 VHVLAVVAI
+306 LHILAVIAI

-321 IAAMALVLFFR
+321 LAAMALVLFFR

-360 SLKLLSLE
+360 SLGLLTLE
-368 GQNLI
+368 AQNLI
-373 LAGALISITLN
+373 LAGALFSITLN
-384 SFVFSAIEPVQRWI
+384 SFIFSAIEPVQRWI

-414 LAMLPDEVSQDYLR
+414 LAMLPDEVDQAYLR

-435 HGEVGRR
+435 YGGVGRR
-442 ITKQLMAEDIKV
+442 ITENLINQNIKV
-454 VIAEENREIVENL
+454 VIAEENREIVEKL
-467 REKGIA
+467 RQANIA
-473 AVSGMA
+473 AVSGVA
-479 TDPGVLIQAHI
+479 TEPSVLIQAHI
-490 QHARLLVLS
+490 MHARLLVIS

-507 KIVDIAKTLNPE
+507 RIVDIAKQLNPQ
-519 IQVLVCA
+519 IQVLICA
-526 ESKEEAEVIRRDQ
+526 ESKEEAAVIRDEN
-539 IGEVYFAKE
+539 IGEVFYAKE
-548 EMAKNMSNHILNQ
+548 EMAKNMSHHILNQ
-561 IQIAHHQAPTKEQTL
+561 IELAHQ
-576 DTKKRTVQC
+576 
-585 VFSYST
+585 STHH

>member
-15 FGLALIFGY
+15 FGMALIFGY
-24 LAVRLRLPPLIG
+24 IAARLRLPPLIG
-36 YLIAGI
+36 YLVAGI

-78 LNDLLQVRRIA
+78 LNDLLLVRRIA

-98 VATLLGIGVSM
+98 VATLLGVAVSM
-109 IWGWSFGS
+109 FWGWSFGS
-117 ALVFGLSLSCASTV
+117 ALIFGLSLSCASTV
-131 VLLKALGDRG
+131 VLLKALSDRG
-141 LLNSVNGKIAV
+141 LLDSVNGKIAV

-162 VLVLVLLPA
+162 VLALVLLPA
-171 TAALLGGE
+171 TAMLLGGH
-179 ALAGGADDN
+179 ALPGTDTSQS
-188 IWLTLGIT
+188 IWLTIGIT
-196 LLKVVGFIAFMLII
+196 LLKVTGFIAFMLII

-240 SIAFGAYKI
+240 SIAYGSYAV

-275 EETLPLREIFAIL
+275 EETLPLREIFSIL
-288 FFVAVG
+288 FFVSVG

-299 RILVEQP
+299 SILIEEPLRIL
-306 VHVLAVVAI
+306 AVIAI

-321 IAAMALVLFFR
+321 LAAMALVLFFR

-346 QIGEFSFILATLGV
+346 QIGEFSFILATLG
-360 SLKLLSLE
+360 LSL
-368 GQNLI
+368 GLLTLDAQNLI
-373 LAGALISITLN
+373 LAGALFSITLN

-414 LAMLPDEVSQDYLR
+414 LAMLPDEVDQAYLR
-428 DQVVIVG
+428 DQVVIIG
-435 HGEVGRR
+435 YGGVGRR
-442 ITKQLMAEDIKV
+442 ISENLMQQNIKV
-454 VIAEENREIVENL
+454 VIAEENREIVEKL
-467 REKGIA
+467 RAHGMA
-473 AVSGMA
+473 AVSGEA
-479 TDPGVLIQAHI
+479 TEPYVLIQAHI
-490 QHARLLVLS
+490 QHARLLVIS

-507 KIVDIAKTLNPE
+507 RIVDIAKQLNPE
-519 IQVLVCA
+519 IQVLICA
-526 ESKEEAEVIRRDQ
+526 ESKEEAAVIRDEN
-539 IGEVYFAKE
+539 IGEVFYAKE
-548 EMAKNMSNHILNQ
+548 EMAKNMSYYILNQ
-561 IQIAHHQAPTKEQTL
+561 IELAHQSPTH
-576 DTKKRTVQC
+576 
-585 VFSYST
+585 

>member
-15 FGLALIFGY
+15 FGMALIFGY
-24 LAVRLRLPPLIG
+24 IAARLRLPPLIG
-36 YLIAGI
+36 YLVAGI
-42 IISPNTPGIVA
+42 IISPNTPGVVG
-53 DIHLANQLAEL
+53 DMQLANQLAEL

-78 LNDLLQVRRIA
+78 LKDLLQVRRIA
-89 LPGAILQIA
+89 VPGAILQIA
-98 VATLLGIGVSM
+98 VATLLGIAVSM
-109 IWGWSFGS
+109 FWGWSFGS
-117 ALVFGLSLSCASTV
+117 ALIFGLSLSCASTV

-141 LLNSVNGKIAV
+141 LLDSVNGKIAV

-162 VLVLVLLPA
+162 VLALVLLPA
-171 TAALLGGE
+171 TAVLLGGQ
-179 ALAGGADDN
+179 ALPGTDTSQS
-188 IWLTLGIT
+188 IWITIGIT
-196 LLKVVGFIAFMLII
+196 LLKVTGFIAFMLII

-240 SIAFGAYKI
+240 SIAYGSYAV

-288 FFVAVG
+288 FFVSVG

-299 RILVEQP
+299 SILVEEP
-306 VHVLAVVAI
+306 LRILAVVAI

-321 IAAMALVLFFR
+321 LAAMALVLFFR

-346 QIGEFSFILATLGV
+346 QIGEFSFILATLG
-360 SLKLLSLE
+360 LSL
-368 GQNLI
+368 GLLTPDAQNLI
-373 LAGALISITLN
+373 LAGALFSITLN

-414 LAMLPDEVSQDYLR
+414 LAMLPDEVDQAYLR
-428 DQVVIVG
+428 DQVVIIG
-435 HGEVGRR
+435 YGGVGRR
-442 ITKQLMAEDIKV
+442 ISENLMQQNIKV
-454 VIAEENREIVENL
+454 VIAEENREIVEKL
-467 REKGIA
+467 RSQGIA
-473 AVSGMA
+473 AVSGEA
-479 TDPGVLIQAHI
+479 TEPNVLIQAHI
-490 QHARLLVLS
+490 QHARLLVIS

-507 KIVDIAKTLNPE
+507 RIVDISKQLNPE
-519 IQVLVCA
+519 IQVLICA
-526 ESKEEAEVIRRDQ
+526 ESKEEAVVIREEN
-539 IGEVYFAKE
+539 IGEVFYAKE
-548 EMAKNMSNHILNQ
+548 EMAKNMSHHILSQ
-561 IQIAHHQAPTKEQTL
+561 IELAHQSEAH
-576 DTKKRTVQC
+576 
-585 VFSYST
+585 

>member
-15 FGLALIFGY
+15 FGLALVFGY
-24 LAVRLRLPPLIG
+24 LAARARLPPLIG

-42 IISPNTPGIVA
+42 IISPNTPGVVG
-53 DIHLANQLAEL
+53 DIQLANQLAEL

-78 LNDLLQVRRIA
+78 LSDLMQVRRIA

-109 IWGWSFGS
+109 MWGWSFGS

-162 VLVLVLLPA
+162 VLALVLLPA
-171 TAALLGGE
+171 TAVLLGGVPI
-179 ALAGGADDN
+179 AGSDTDAN
-188 IWLTLGIT
+188 IWMTLALT
-196 LLKVVGFIAFMLII
+196 LLKVAGFIAFMLII
-210 GKRLVPMIMQFV
+210 GKRLVPFIMQIV

-240 SIAFGAYKI
+240 SIAFGAYKV

-275 EETLPLREIFAIL
+275 EETLPLREIFSIL
-288 FFVAVG
+288 FFVSVG

-299 RILVEQP
+299 RILFDQP
-306 VHVLAVVAI
+306 MHVLAVVGI

-360 SLKLLSLE
+360 SLQLLSLE

-384 SFVFSAIEPVQRWI
+384 SFIFSAIEPVQNWI
-398 RERSHLARLLE
+398 RERSRLARLLE

-414 LAMLPDEVSQDYLR
+414 LAMLPDDVSQDYLR

-442 ITKQLMAEDIKV
+442 ITRTLMAQDIKV
-454 VIAEENREIVENL
+454 VIAEENRDIVESL
-467 REKGIA
+467 RAKGIA
-473 AVSGMA
+473 AVSGHA
-479 TDPGVLIQAHI
+479 REPNVLIQAHI

-507 KIVDIAKTLNPE
+507 KIVDIAKTLNPQ

-526 ESKEEAEVIRRDQ
+526 ESKEEAEVIRRDG

-548 EMAKNMSNHILNQ
+548 EMAKNMTNHILNQ
-561 IQIAHHQAPTKEQTL
+561 IQIAHHQEPTH
-576 DTKKRTVQC
+576 
-585 VFSYST
+585 

>member
-179 ALAGGADDN
+179 AFAGSANDN

-306 VHVLAVVAI
+306 VHVLAVIAI

-384 SFVFSAIEPVQRWI
+384 NFVFSVIEPVQRWI

-561 IQIAHHQAPTKEQTL
+561 IQIAHHQAPTH
-576 DTKKRTVQC
+576 
-585 VFSYST
+585 

>member
-15 FGLALIFGY
+15 FGVALIFGY
-24 LAVRLRLPPLIG
+24 LAARLRLPPLIG

-78 LNDLLQVRRIA
+78 LKDLLLVRRIA

-109 IWGWSFGS
+109 LWGWSFGS

-141 LLNSVNGKIAV
+141 LLDSVNGKIAV

-171 TAALLGGE
+171 TAVLIGGK
-179 ALAGGADDN
+179 APAGADGN

-196 LLKVVGFIAFMLII
+196 LLKVIGFIAFMLIV
-210 GKRLVPMIMQFV
+210 GKRVVPIIMQFV

-240 SIAFGAYKI
+240 SIAYGSYAI

-275 EETLPLREIFAIL
+275 EETLPLREIFSIL
-288 FFVAVG
+288 FFVSVG

-299 RILVEQP
+299 HILVESP
-306 VHVLAVVAI
+306 LHILAVIAI

-321 IAAMALVLFFR
+321 LAAMALVLFFR

-360 SLKLLSLE
+360 SLELLSLE
-368 GQNLI
+368 AQNLI
-373 LAGALISITLN
+373 LAGALFSITLN
-384 SFVFSAIEPVQRWI
+384 SFIFSAIEPVQRWI

-414 LAMLPDEVSQDYLR
+414 LAMLPDEVDQAYLR

-435 HGEVGRR
+435 YGGVGRR
-442 ITKQLMAEDIKV
+442 ITENLINENIKV
-454 VIAEENREIVENL
+454 VIAEENREIVEKL
-467 REKGIA
+467 RNANIA
-473 AVSGMA
+473 AVSGVA
-479 TDPGVLIQAHI
+479 TEPSVLIQAHI
-490 QHARLLVLS
+490 MHARLLVIS

-507 KIVDIAKTLNPE
+507 RIVAIAKQLNPR
-519 IQVLVCA
+519 IQVLICA
-526 ESKEEAEVIRRDQ
+526 ESKEEAAVIRDEN
-539 IGEVYFAKE
+539 IGEVFYAKE
-548 EMAKNMSNHILNQ
+548 EMAKNMSHHILNQ
-561 IQIAHHQAPTKEQTL
+561 IEIAHQ
-576 DTKKRTVQC
+576 
-585 VFSYST
+585 STTH

>member
-15 FGLALIFGY
+15 FGVALIFGY
-24 LAVRLRLPPLIG
+24 IAARLRLPPLIG

-42 IISPNTPGIVA
+42 IISPNTPGIEA

-78 LNDLLQVRRIA
+78 LNDLLLVRRIA

-98 VATLLGIGVSM
+98 VATLLGVGVSM
-109 IWGWSFGS
+109 LWGWSFGS

-141 LLNSVNGKIAV
+141 LLDSVNGKIAV

-171 TAALLGGE
+171 TAVLLGGKAPE
-179 ALAGGADDN
+179 GADGN
-188 IWLTLGIT
+188 IWLTLGLT
-196 LLKVVGFIAFMLII
+196 LLKVIGFIAFMLIV
-210 GKRLVPMIMQFV
+210 GKRVVPIIMQFV

-240 SIAFGAYKI
+240 SIAYGSYAI

-275 EETLPLREIFAIL
+275 EETLPLREIFSIL
-288 FFVAVG
+288 FFVSVG

-299 RILVEQP
+299 HILIDRP
-306 VHVLAVVAI
+306 LHILAVIAI
-315 IMVGKT
+315 IMIGKT
-321 IAAMALVLFFR
+321 LAAMALVLFFR

-360 SLKLLSLE
+360 SLGLLTLE
-368 GQNLI
+368 AQNLI
-373 LAGALISITLN
+373 LAGALFSITLN
-384 SFVFSAIEPVQRWI
+384 SFIFSAIEPVQRWI

-414 LAMLPDEVSQDYLR
+414 LAMLPDEVDQAYLR

-435 HGEVGRR
+435 YGGVGRR
-442 ITKQLMAEDIKV
+442 ITENLINENIKV
-454 VIAEENREIVENL
+454 VIAEENREIVEKL
-467 REKGIA
+467 RQSNIA
-473 AVSGMA
+473 AVSGVA
-479 TDPGVLIQAHI
+479 TEPGVLIQAHI
-490 QHARLLVLS
+490 MHARLLVIS

-507 KIVDIAKTLNPE
+507 RIVAIAKQLNPQ
-519 IQVLVCA
+519 IQVLICA
-526 ESKEEAEVIRRDQ
+526 ESKEEAAVIRDEN
-539 IGEVYFAKE
+539 IGEVFYAKE
-548 EMAKNMSNHILNQ
+548 EMAKNMSHHILNQ
-561 IQIAHHQAPTKEQTL
+561 IELAHQ
-576 DTKKRTVQC
+576 
-585 VFSYST
+585 STIH

>member
-15 FGLALIFGY
+15 FGLALVFGY
-24 LAVRLRLPPLIG
+24 IAARLRLPPLIG
-36 YLIAGI
+36 YLIAGV
-42 IISPNTPGIVA
+42 IISPNTPGVVG

-78 LNDLLQVRRIA
+78 LNDLMLVKRIA

-98 VATLLGIGVSM
+98 VATLLGMGVSM
-109 IWGWSFGS
+109 MWGWSFGS

-141 LLNSVNGKIAV
+141 LLESVNGKIAV

-162 VLVLVLLPA
+162 VLALVLLPA
-171 TAALLGGE
+171 TAVLLGGQ
-179 ALAGGADDN
+179 ALAESSADEN

-196 LLKVVGFIAFMLII
+196 LLKVAGFIAFMLIV
-210 GKRLVPMIMQFV
+210 GKRIVPMIMQVV
-222 ARLGSRE
+222 ARIGSRE

-240 SIAFGAYKI
+240 SIAFGAYKV

-299 RILVEQP
+299 RILLEQP
-306 VHVLAVVAI
+306 LHVLAVVGI
-315 IMVGKT
+315 IMIGKT

-346 QIGEFSFILATLGV
+346 QIGEFSFILAALGV
-360 SLKLLSLE
+360 SLGLLTLE

-384 SFVFSAIEPVQRWI
+384 SFLFSAIEPVQRWI

-414 LAMLPDEVSQDYLR
+414 LSMLPDEVSQDYLR
-428 DQVVIVG
+428 DQVVMVG

-442 ITKQLMAEDIKV
+442 ITKTLMENNIKV
-454 VIAEENREIVENL
+454 VIAEENREIVERL

-473 AVSGMA
+473 AVSGVA
-479 TDPGVLIQAHI
+479 TEPSVLIQAHI

-499 PMDILDIH
+499 PMDIIDIH
-507 KIVDIAKTLNPE
+507 KIVDIAKMLNPHIE
-519 IQVLVCA
+519 VLICA

-539 IGEVYFAKE
+539 IGQVYFAKE
-548 EMAKNMSNHILNQ
+548 EMAKNMTGHILHQ
-561 IQIAHHQAPTKEQTL
+561 IQVAHHHTH
-576 DTKKRTVQC
+576 
-585 VFSYST
+585 

>member
-15 FGLALIFGY
+15 FGLALVFGY
-24 LAVRLRLPPLIG
+24 LAARLRLPPLIG

-42 IISPNTPGIVA
+42 LISPNTPGVVGDLA
-53 DIHLANQLAEL
+53 LANQLAEL

-78 LNDLLQVRRIA
+78 LNDLMQVKRIA

-109 IWGWSFGS
+109 MWGWSFGA
-117 ALVFGLSLSCASTV
+117 ALIFGLSLSCASTV

-141 LLNSVNGKIAV
+141 LLESVNGKIAV

-162 VLVLVLLPA
+162 VLALVLLPA
-171 TAALLGGE
+171 TAVLLGGQAIE
-179 ALAGGADDN
+179 GAANEN

-196 LLKVVGFIAFMLII
+196 LLKVTGFIAFMLII
-210 GKRLVPMIMQFV
+210 GKRVVPLIMQVV

-229 LFTLTVVAAAV
+229 LFTLTVVAAAI
-240 SIAFGAYKI
+240 SIAFGAYKV

-299 RILVEQP
+299 RILLEQP
-306 VHVLAVVAI
+306 LHVLAVVAI

-321 IAAMALVLFFR
+321 LAAMALVLFFR

-346 QIGEFSFILATLGV
+346 QIGEFSFILAALGV
-360 SLKLLSLE
+360 SLNLLSLE

-384 SFVFSAIEPVQRWI
+384 SFIFAAIEPVQRWI
-398 RERSHLARLLE
+398 RERSYLARLLE

-428 DQVVIVG
+428 DQVVLVG

-442 ITKQLMAEDIKV
+442 ITQTLMHNNIKV

-473 AVSGMA
+473 AVSGVA
-479 TDPGVLIQAHI
+479 TEASVLIQAHI

-499 PMDILDIH
+499 PMDIIDIH
-507 KIVDIAKTLNPE
+507 KIVDIAKTLNPK
-519 IQVLVCA
+519 IQVLLCA
-526 ESKEEAEVIRRDQ
+526 ESKEEAEVIRRDN
-539 IGEVYFAKE
+539 IGDVYYAKE
-548 EMAKNMSNHILNQ
+548 EMATNMSNHILNQ
-561 IQIAHHQAPTKEQTL
+561 IELAHHQSP
-576 DTKKRTVQC
+576 
-585 VFSYST
+585 SH

>member
-15 FGLALIFGY
+15 FGLALAFGY
-24 LAVRLRLPPLIG
+24 IAARLRLPPLIG

-42 IISPNTPGIVA
+42 LISPNTPGVVG
-53 DIHLANQLAEL
+53 DIQLANQLAEL

-78 LNDLLQVRRIA
+78 LNDLMQVRRIA

-98 VATLLGIGVSM
+98 VATLLGVGVSM
-109 IWGWSFGS
+109 LWGWSFGS

-141 LLNSVNGKIAV
+141 LLESINGKITV

-162 VLVLVLLPA
+162 VLALVLLPA
-171 TAALLGGE
+171 TAVLLGGQ
-179 ALAGGADDN
+179 ALEGSSDGN

-196 LLKVVGFIAFMLII
+196 LLKVAGFIAFMLIV
-210 GKRLVPMIMQFV
+210 GKRLIPMIMQVV

-240 SIAFGAYKI
+240 SIAFGAYKV

-275 EETLPLREIFAIL
+275 EETLPLREIFSIL
-288 FFVAVG
+288 FFVSVG

-299 RILVEQP
+299 RIMIEQP
-306 VHVLAVVAI
+306 LHVLAVVAI
-315 IMVGKT
+315 IMIGKT

-346 QIGEFSFILATLGV
+346 QIGEFSFILAALGV
-360 SLKLLSLE
+360 SLNLLSLE

-384 SFVFSAIEPVQRWI
+384 SFIFAAIEPVQKWI
-398 RERSHLARLLE
+398 RERSNLARLLE

-442 ITKQLMAEDIKV
+442 ITTSLMEQNIKV
-454 VIAEENREIVENL
+454 VIAEENREIVEKL
-467 REKGIA
+467 RAKGIA
-473 AVSGMA
+473 AVSGVA
-479 TDPGVLIQAHI
+479 TEPGVLIQAHI
-490 QHARLLVLS
+490 QHARLLVIS

-526 ESKEEAEVIRRDQ
+526 ESKEEAEVIRRDNV
-539 IGEVYFAKE
+539 GAVYYAKE
-548 EMAKNMSNHILNQ
+548 EMAKNMSRHILHQ
-561 IQIAHHQAPTKEQTL
+561 IQIAHQHSSAH
-576 DTKKRTVQC
+576 
-585 VFSYST
+585 

>member
-1 MPHDVDLIILLAVG
+1 MPHDVELIILLAVG
-15 FGLALIFGY
+15 FGLALVFGY
-24 LAVRLRLPPLIG
+24 GAARLRLPPLIG

-42 IISPNTPGIVA
+42 IISPNTPGIEA

-78 LNDLLQVRRIA
+78 LNDLMQVRRIA

-98 VATLLGIGVSM
+98 VATLLGMGVSM
-109 IWGWSFGS
+109 MWGWSFGS

-162 VLVLVLLPA
+162 VLALVLLPA
-171 TAALLGGE
+171 TAVLLGGQ
-179 ALAGGADDN
+179 ALEGAGSDDN
-188 IWLTLGIT
+188 IWLTLGTT
-196 LLKVVGFIAFMLII
+196 LLKVTGFIAFMLII
-210 GKRLVPMIMQFV
+210 GKRLVPMIMQIV

-288 FFVAVG
+288 FFVSVG

-299 RILVEQP
+299 RILIEQP
-306 VHVLAVVAI
+306 LHVLAVVAI
-315 IMVGKT
+315 IMIGKT

-346 QIGEFSFILATLGV
+346 QIGEFSFILAALGV
-360 SLKLLSLE
+360 SLNLLSID

-384 SFVFSAIEPVQRWI
+384 SFVFSAVEPIQKWI
-398 RERSHLARLLE
+398 RERSNLARLLE

-442 ITKQLMAEDIKV
+442 ITRSLMEESIKV

-473 AVSGMA
+473 AVCGMA
-479 TDPGVLIQAHI
+479 TEPSVLIQAHI

-507 KIVDIAKTLNPE
+507 KIVDIAKTLNPQ

-526 ESKEEAEVIRRDQ
+526 ESKEEAEVIRREN

-561 IQIAHHQAPTKEQTL
+561 IQIAHHEAPTH
-576 DTKKRTVQC
+576 
-585 VFSYST
+585 

>member
-15 FGLALIFGY
+15 FGMALIFGY
-24 LAVRLRLPPLIG
+24 IAARLRLPPLIG

-42 IISPNTPGIVA
+42 IISPNTPGIVG

-109 IWGWSFGS
+109 YWGWSFGS
-117 ALVFGLSLSCASTV
+117 ALIFGLSLSCASTV

-141 LLNSVNGKIAV
+141 LLDSVNGKIAV

-162 VLVLVLLPA
+162 VLALVLLPA
-171 TAALLGGE
+171 TAVLLGGH
-179 ALAGGADDN
+179 ALPGTDTSQS
-188 IWLTLGIT
+188 IWLTIGIT
-196 LLKVVGFIAFMLII
+196 LLKVTGFIAFMLII

-240 SIAFGAYKI
+240 SIAYGSYAV

-275 EETLPLREIFAIL
+275 EETLPLREIFSIL
-288 FFVAVG
+288 FFVSVG

-299 RILVEQP
+299 SILIEEPLRIL
-306 VHVLAVVAI
+306 AVIAI

-321 IAAMALVLFFR
+321 LAAIALVLFFR

-346 QIGEFSFILATLGV
+346 QIGEFSFILATLG
-360 SLKLLSLE
+360 LSL
-368 GQNLI
+368 GLLTPDAQNLI
-373 LAGALISITLN
+373 LAGALFSITLN

-409 RSGDP
+409 RSADP
-414 LAMLPDEVSQDYLR
+414 LAMLPDEVDQAYLR
-428 DQVVIVG
+428 DQVVIIG
-435 HGEVGRR
+435 YGGVGRR
-442 ITKQLMAEDIKV
+442 ISENLIQQNIKV
-454 VIAEENREIVENL
+454 VIAEENRDIVEKL
-467 REKGIA
+467 RSQGIA
-473 AVSGMA
+473 AVSGEA
-479 TDPGVLIQAHI
+479 TEPNVLIQAHI
-490 QHARLLVLS
+490 QHARLLVIS

-507 KIVDIAKTLNPE
+507 RIVDISKQLNPE
-519 IQVLVCA
+519 IQVLICA
-526 ESKEEAEVIRRDQ
+526 ESKEEAAVIRQ
-539 IGEVYFAKE
+539 ENLGEVFYAKE
-548 EMAKNMSNHILNQ
+548 EMAKNMSHHILNQ
-561 IQIAHHQAPTKEQTL
+561 IELAHQPPAH
-576 DTKKRTVQC
+576 
-585 VFSYST
+585 

>member
-15 FGLALIFGY
+15 FGVALIFGY
-24 LAVRLRLPPLIG
+24 IAARLRLPPLIG

-42 IISPNTPGIVA
+42 IISPNTPGIEA

-78 LNDLLQVRRIA
+78 LKDLLLVRRIA

-109 IWGWSFGS
+109 LWGWSFGS

-141 LLNSVNGKIAV
+141 LLDSVYGKIAV

-171 TAALLGGE
+171 TAVLLGGK
-179 ALAGGADDN
+179 APAGADGN

-196 LLKVVGFIAFMLII
+196 LLKVIGFIAFMLIV
-210 GKRLVPMIMQFV
+210 GKRVVPIIMQFV

-240 SIAFGAYKI
+240 SIAYGSYAI

-275 EETLPLREIFAIL
+275 EETLPLREIFSIL
-288 FFVAVG
+288 FFVSVG

-299 RILVEQP
+299 HILVESP
-306 VHVLAVVAI
+306 LHILAVIAI

-321 IAAMALVLFFR
+321 LAAMALVLFFR

-360 SLKLLSLE
+360 SLGLLSLE
-368 GQNLI
+368 AQNLI
-373 LAGALISITLN
+373 LAGALFSITLN
-384 SFVFSAIEPVQRWI
+384 SFIFSAIEPVQRWI

-414 LAMLPDEVSQDYLR
+414 LAMLPDEVDQAYLR

-435 HGEVGRR
+435 YGGVGRR
-442 ITKQLMAEDIKV
+442 ITENLINENIKV
-454 VIAEENREIVENL
+454 VIAEENREIVEKL
-467 REKGIA
+467 RNANIA
-473 AVSGMA
+473 AVSGVA
-479 TDPGVLIQAHI
+479 TEPSVLIQAHI
-490 QHARLLVLS
+490 MHARLLVIS

-507 KIVDIAKTLNPE
+507 RIVAIAKQLNPQ
-519 IQVLVCA
+519 IQVLICA
-526 ESKEEAEVIRRDQ
+526 ESKEEAAVIRDEN
-539 IGEVYFAKE
+539 IGEVFYAKE
-548 EMAKNMSNHILNQ
+548 EMAKNMSHHILSQ
-561 IQIAHHQAPTKEQTL
+561 IELAHQ
-576 DTKKRTVQC
+576 
-585 VFSYST
+585 STIH